1 MQQRFARLCGAGD
14 VDTTVVGFAL
24 HAHHVSAALRAAL
37 RHMEFFVPPRMLFV
51 FEHLNDFWDHI
62 AATLHRYPIADFY
75 PQPLD
80 LIGIVQRGA
89 GHGSAPNAHRLQR
102 RYRREFASAA
112 DLHQD
117 VLHPGDA
124 RARRVFVGDGPA
136 RRPAGEAQLLLQSRA
151 IHFHHD
157 AVNLVGQRVAL
168 GFPLL
173 NKLKYFV
180 NVFGRL
186 ILRIHLEAGSR
197 QAFERGMMVG
207 EKCAPLAQQE
217 VGVKIQAALGH
228 NAGIKLAQRA
238 GSSVA
243 RIGKFGQVLPLALLV
258 HPLERSDGHDH
269 FAAHFEILRQS
280 SGLQGFFS

>member
-1 MQQRFARLCGAGD
+1 MHQN
-14 VDTTVVGFAL
+14 VL
-24 HAHHVSAALRAAL
+24 HAS
-37 RHMEFFVPPRMLFV
+37 
-51 FEHLNDFWDHI
+51 
-62 AATLHRYPIADFY
+62 Y
-75 PQPLD
+75 
-80 LIGIVQRGA
+80 
-89 GHGSAPNAHRLQR
+89 
-102 RYRREFASAA
+102 
-112 DLHQD
+112 
-117 VLHPGDA
+117 A
-124 RARRVFVGDGPA
+124 RARRVFVGNGPA

-168 GFPLL
+168 RFPLL

-186 ILRIHLEAGSR
+186 ILRIYLEAGSR
-197 QAFERGMMVG
+197 QAFESGMMVG

-243 RIGKFGQVLPLALLV
+243 RIGEFGQVLPLALFV
-258 HPLERSDGHDH
+258 HPLERSERHEH
-269 FAAHFEILRQS
+269 FAAHFESLRQS